1 MTFLGITGEVICPA
15 FENAP
20 ALADRVFLRPSWL
33 VDVMK
38 ELVRHDLREHLQ
50 ALDSATMS
58 NAAQIRSLGQQFL
71 STGVLDRQLRPWL
84 WRELQPTI
92 VHDEAQMDFLVEL
105 MEHFGLLVA
114 VPGSDP
120 QQWMLPMRLPE
131 RNMVLATATARG
143 AFASFLVRM
152 ELAAHADAEVA
163 TLASAIEPIA
173 DAQIV
178 PRDAL
183 RNGCEIAYRKADAV
197 LDGRTR
203 DGNGL
208 NREQIA
214 AINYYTQEFMSPTD
228 PYAKVNV
235 YYPMNVAL
243 RSQEIERV
251 RPFWAYIELLQP
263 ALLQLPPSAVPAGL
277 FRGLNGPQPPIEP
290 EEERQ
295 RMLRAEPTYWWAFTS
310 TSTVE
315 ATARMFAQG
324 LPPNDLPKVV
334 FSVRQEGCQARD
346 IMQYSHI
353 PGENELLMP
362 CGSAFA
368 TESVEEEPDGT
379 LVVKVQQ
386 TEAVL
391 LQRLAAEDEAEQ
403 QNRAHRHPALTELAE
418 LLDAEGTAVDSA
430 GHRFDFR
437 QPLPGGLLAVVPRSL
452 SLSLSLSLIVADCRR
467 GCRC

>member
-1 MTFLGITGEVICPA
+1 
-15 FENAP
+15 
-20 ALADRVFLRPSWL
+20 
-33 VDVMK
+33 
-38 ELVRHDLREHLQ
+38 
-50 ALDSATMS
+50 
-58 NAAQIRSLGQQFL
+58 
-71 STGVLDRQLRPWL
+71 
-84 WRELQPTI
+84 
-92 VHDEAQMDFLVEL
+92 MDFLVEL

-131 RNMVLATATARG
+131 RNVVLATATARG

-197 LDGRTR
+197 LAGRTR

-277 FRGLNGPQPPIEP
+277 FRGLNGPQPPIDDLATL
-290 EEERQ
+290 RQ
-295 RMLRAEPTYWWAFTS
+295 
-310 TSTVE
+310 
-315 ATARMFAQG
+315 G
-324 LPPNDLPKVV
+324 
-334 FSVRQEGCQARD
+334 
-346 IMQYSHI
+346 
-353 PGENELLMP
+353 
-362 CGSAFA
+362 
-368 TESVEEEPDGT
+368 
-379 LVVKVQQ
+379 
-386 TEAVL
+386 
-391 LQRLAAEDEAEQ
+391 QR
-403 QNRAHRHPALTELAE
+403 R
-418 LLDAEGTAVDSA
+418 
-430 GHRFDFR
+430 
-437 QPLPGGLLAVVPRSL
+437 PLPGQDPPVGSRTHRPAGKQPDFLLWNLPAPR
-452 SLSLSLSLIVADCRR
+452 RR
-467 GCRC
+467 GTLPRDVGDAATVAP